1 MPSKR
6 KRSSLDAVPIDPN
19 ESGPDPQFGELHDLP
34 KGVKRQTSFIKLQNT
49 QTAGY
54 PTKWSRLVF
63 SFPECLG
70 IKQTLD
76 LAAKKQTVSCIPS
89 VSMDVPINL
98 PVIRNVQ
105 IDEIQTSKRYADKLS
120 YDKATGNLDNAPYKQ
135 ERVYILTG
143 EDQLKNKAPDVK
155 DSTKTTE
162 ATTPA
167 MWAALSDAIYA
178 KFVNFPDV
186 ASDSLF
192 AGPIAP
198 DTWKGP
204 DWLYGKSVEG
214 VQGIDYKDVA
224 QRFLQPSQE
233 LNEFGTMFE
242 MNNIMSKGH
251 LLLKD
256 HVNLFVRTEIDANQ
270 GWEIRVMI
278 DYTTK
283 QVSLSSLL
291 VWQQQLTEFLPKQV
305 RWRAYEQVMADDKNG
320 WNILI
325 SRGAVEAN
333 GKGDDPTDKTDFPD
347 IKD

>member
-1 MPSKR
+1 MSSKR
-6 KRSSLDAVPIDPN
+6 KRSGLGGIPIDPN

-34 KGVKRQTSFIKLQNT
+34 RGVKRQTSFIKLQNT

-70 IKQTLD
+70 IKETLD
-76 LAAKKQTVSCIPS
+76 NAAKTTSCIPS

-98 PVIRNVQ
+98 PVIKNVQ
-105 IDEIQTSKRYADKLS
+105 IDEIQTSKRYKDAFTLDS
-120 YDKATGNLDNAPYKQ
+120 GTDNLQNAPIRQ

-143 EDQLKNKAPDVK
+143 EDQLKNKAPDLK
-155 DSTKTTE
+155 DETKMTE

-167 MWAALSDAIYA
+167 MYAALSDAIYA
-178 KFVNFPDV
+178 KFVNLPDTN
-186 ASDSLF
+186 SDSKF
-192 AGPIAP
+192 ATAIAP
-198 DTWKGP
+198 TGWKGP
-204 DWLYGKSVEG
+204 DWLYGKSVGG
-214 VQGIDYKDVA
+214 VQGLEYKDVA
-224 QRFLQPSQE
+224 QRYLQPNQE
-233 LNEFGTMFE
+233 LNEYGTMFE
-242 MNNIMSKGH
+242 MNNIQAKGH

-256 HVNLFVRTEIDANQ
+256 HVNLFVRTEIDDNQ
-270 GWEIRVMI
+270 GWEIRLMI

-283 QVSLSSLL
+283 SVSLSSLL

-305 RWRAYEQVMADDKNG
+305 RWRVYEQVTADDKNG

-325 SRGAVEAN
+325 SRGSVEEN
-333 GKGDDPTDKTDFPD
+333 GNGDDPTDKTTFPD